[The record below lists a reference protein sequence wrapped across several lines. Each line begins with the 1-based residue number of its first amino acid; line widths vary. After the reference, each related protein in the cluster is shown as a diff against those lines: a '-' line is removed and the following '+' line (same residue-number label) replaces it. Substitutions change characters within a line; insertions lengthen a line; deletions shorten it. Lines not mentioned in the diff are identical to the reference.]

1 MLYRNFRPL
10 ESPLYHINFTSR
22 VKNSR
27 IADSHSSTRN
37 YEYQEYHKTVE
48 NVGRKRLLSEYR
60 RGNLS
65 LHESFCILRFEENA
79 FSVSSGLASVFE
91 ILAVKLTPITY
102 TGRER
107 PWHFQLWIFCCL
119 TYFFLLTIR
128 SSSCNSKLFILVSNG
143 FPLFLLPSISY
154 ERQILLTPF
163 PHYLYKLPCCSHVP
177 FILHAEFFCRTTFY
191 TFLSN
196 FFCHRMICIT

>member
-48 NVGRKRLLSEYR
+48 DVGRKRLLSEYR

-119 TYFFLLTIR
+119 TYFFYLL
-128 SSSCNSKLFILVSNG
+128 SVLVLVIPSFLYW
-143 FPLFLLPSISY
+143 FPMVFRCSFYLQFLMSVKFS
-154 ERQILLTPF
+154 
-163 PHYLYKLPCCSHVP
+163 
-177 FILHAEFFCRTTFY
+177 
-191 TFLSN
+191 
-196 FFCHRMICIT
+196 